1 MRGFVLF
8 FVEQGQDVANSA
20 ARQVC
25 ASVGESEKAVVDAFR
40 AEFGQTRQLIGVVS
54 LEEIERHHALILQ
67 CASLHRVSL
76 ERSPTP

>member
-8 FVEQGQDVANSA
+8 FVVQGQDVADPV

-25 ASVGESEKAVVDAFR
+25 ASVGENEKTVVDAFQ
-40 AEFGQTRQLIGVVS
+40 AEFGQSRQLIGVVS

-67 CASLHRVSL
+67 CATLHHVSL
-76 ERSPTP
+76 ERSPAS